1 MHRSL
6 TLAVLSAALL
16 LLGGC
21 DLRERFASA
30 DDRVN
35 AAVPLAADVQ
45 QAHARLLQQV
55 SAVPADRT
63 TMDNAWRGRLRAR
76 ATSCSPDFA
85 PTWRQSSDEVRAAV
99 GNTACFADFD
109 RKLAR
114 WVGVQRTRL
123 LLAQAPLA
131 LGELPPSITVQG
143 QLVAASAQ
151 APVVAVTSGEGFEL
165 MAVDGRSLF
174 KERGASGQ
182 LSLSPNGRLFAQ
194 SVSGDVSRIR
204 AVEGGETL
212 LELTDARSVQW
223 LGDWLVGIRSARG
236 KPSSVLSLNTGEEA
250 PVIVNNVGAYPHDT
264 LLPVPGGG
272 SRFNLLSFTGLYQ
285 LEAQESGGRLVVT
298 AVAEKP
304 GTPRALMAIASGAG
318 RLSADGRSWLLDSS
332 SQGLVRLD
340 LTTLEI
346 QETSFLPMLLSGVT
360 STGKPD
366 QYLLDL
372 RAPMEAP
379 TPGARMPHLYDAAAG
394 TLAPLQGADAER
406 SFMYLPGVKR
416 LARLSQPTV
425 WLVEKLQVGEAQP
438 MSDLLNAQ
446 LEQVNQARLN
456 AVQLEAQRGLNVAP
470 YFAPAPGAAP
480 ALPVAAPLLPGARE
494 AQVEGVGIY
503 EAVERIAQ
511 PGQSRSTGRVSV
523 TVRRANQPLV
533 LVLSSYEPVQWQLK
547 LEPGAR
553 LAAVLV
559 ASYHDSTVVGA
570 GDVRVFKIGRQYAYQ
585 QDGPEFASL
594 QREVTRWAGRP
605 IALFQSG
612 YRGNSYT
619 VGGR

>member
-1 MHRSL
+1 MRRSV
-6 TLAVLSAALL
+6 TLAALSATLL

-35 AAVPLAADVQ
+35 AAVPLPADVQ
-45 QAHARLLQQV
+45 QAQARLLQQA
-55 SAVPADRT
+55 STVPADRT
-63 TMDNAWRGRLRAR
+63 ALDNAWRVRLRAR

-85 PTWRQSSDEVRAAV
+85 PTWRQSGEEVRQAV
-99 GNTACFADFD
+99 GNKSCFAEFD

-114 WVGVQRTRL
+114 WIGVQRTRL
-123 LLAQAPLA
+123 LLAQPPLPT
-131 LGELPPSITVQG
+131 GKLPPSITVEG
-143 QLVAASAQ
+143 QLVATSSQ
-151 APVVAVTSGEGFEL
+151 APVVAVTSSEGFEL
-165 MAVDGRSLF
+165 LSVDGRTLF
-174 KERGASGQ
+174 KERGAVGQ

-204 AVEGGETL
+204 SVEDGETL
-212 LELTDARSVQW
+212 LELPDARSVQW
-223 LGDWLVGIRSARG
+223 LGDWFLGIRSARS
-236 KPSSVLSLNTGEEA
+236 KPTSVLSLNTGEET
-250 PVIVNNVGAYPHDT
+250 PVIVNNTGVYSNDV
-264 LLPVPGGG
+264 LLPAPGGG
-272 SRFNLLSFTGLYQ
+272 ARFNLLSFTGLYQ
-285 LEAQESGGRLVVT
+285 LEAKETGGRLVVT

-304 GTPRALMAIASGAG
+304 GVQRALMPITSGGG
-318 RLSADGRSWLLDSS
+318 RLSGDGKSWVLDSS

-346 QETSFLPMLLSGVT
+346 QETNFQPMLLGGVAST
-360 STGKPD
+360 SKPD
-366 QYLLDL
+366 QYVLEL

-379 TPGARMPHLYDAAAG
+379 NPGARMPHLYDAAAG

-406 SFMYLPGVKR
+406 TFLYLPGAKR

-425 WLVEKLQVGEAQP
+425 WLVETLQVGEAQP
-438 MSDLLNAQ
+438 MADVLNAQ

-456 AVQLEAQRGLNVAP
+456 AVQLESQRGLHAAP
-470 YFAPAPGAAP
+470 YLAPAPAS
-480 ALPVAAPLLPGARE
+480 AAPLLPGVRD

-511 PGQSRSTGRVSV
+511 PGQSRSTGSVAV
-523 TVRRANQPLV
+523 TVRRSNQPLV
-533 LVLSSYEPVQWQLK
+533 LVLSSYEPVQWQLR
-547 LEPGAR
+547 LESGAR

-570 GDVRVFKIGRQYAYQ
+570 GDVRVLKIGRQYAYQ
-585 QDGPEFASL
+585 QDGPEFAAL
-594 QREVTRWAGRP
+594 QREVSRWAGRP